1 MAPKNR
7 KFFKKN
13 YSKKPNKPKFKA
25 KKYNPDKNKTKF
37 KHIARNQEA
46 EDVLKRMRNAELK
59 REERQKR
66 IEEDSE
72 ASEASDVEPD
82 PFEQLL
88 ESISTKNGVNQKSQ
102 VSSDEDSSAEES
114 ENLDESE
121 AEMDHEAQNEDP
133 EDENEDF
140 EEESD
145 VEMGEEEVENE
156 ENASENENSGNEEQE
171 NDDARSESSE
181 KSEKEEVETDV
192 SDSEIEEYDE
202 KTKSNETDDP
212 FGIHLDNDL
221 PEGLLDAVSSAEK
234 NFQRTPVDWKCLG
247 KLLFEIPQSKSVDK
261 PRPKGL
267 ISLDDVEV
275 FAKPGKVPE
284 IIDESSSNH
293 IKNQIWSN
301 FGKANEV
308 NLKEGDKNFTPLQK
322 ELFSIINNYQ
332 DIYFPQRNFNN
343 AEEIRFIYS
352 LHALNHA
359 MKTRAR
365 VLHHNARLN
374 KSAKDAAVPDF
385 CRDQGLTR
393 PKVLIVVP
401 FRDSCYKIVNN
412 FIALFC
418 NNDKSKVMN
427 HPRFESEF
435 TGNEL
440 FFPKRNPKPEDYEKI
455 FAGNVDDN
463 FRLGM
468 CFTKK
473 NIKLY
478 TDYYNSDIIIASPLG
493 LRLTIGAP
501 GEKDRDFDFL
511 SSIEMLIMD
520 QAEIFYAQNW
530 EHVMHF
536 LDHMHLKPE
545 KMLNTDFSR
554 VRSWI
559 LSGLSK
565 YYCQTLLFTS
575 HELPEFRSL
584 YNNKMLNYRGKVRT
598 INPVD
603 VGSIRHVA
611 VNVPQIFQRIEVSS
625 LDQSFD
631 ERFNYFTKTV
641 LPQFKTP
648 TMAHCLVYVPSYFDY
663 IRIRNYFKKEEVSFV
678 QISEY
683 SKDEKVARARDMFF
697 HSSAHFLLYSERAHF
712 FKRTRLKGIR
722 NIIMYAPPA
731 WPHFYAEILN
741 LMHEN
746 YQNSRDGCENSMSV
760 TLLYTKYD
768 LMQVSAIVGTERAT
782 KMAKVGK
789 TTHMF
794 MND

>member
-1 MAPKNR
+1 MAPKSR

-13 YSKKPNKPKFKA
+13 YSKKNKPKSKV
-25 KKYNPDKNKTKF
+25 KKYQPDKNKVKF
-37 KHIARNQEA
+37 KHIARNQES
-46 EDVLKRMRNAELK
+46 EDYLRRMRGAELK
-59 REERQKR
+59 REARQQSMQDDSS
-66 IEEDSE
+66 EHDDSE
-72 ASEASDVEPD
+72 GEPD
-82 PFEQLL
+82 PFEELL
-88 ESISTKNGVNQKSQ
+88 ESITSKAGDNKKSQ
-102 VSSDEDSSAEES
+102 VSSDEESESGEEEEETEDLNQMESDVDHEDKLES
-114 ENLDESE
+114 ENEEPDIQ
-121 AEMDHEAQNEDP
+121 D
-133 EDENEDF
+133 
-140 EEESD
+140 EEE
-145 VEMGEEEVENE
+145 E
-156 ENASENENSGNEEQE
+156 ENIEMEDQEIQE
-171 NDDARSESSE
+171 NDAVEDEE
-181 KSEKEEVETDV
+181 NETKEELPESDA
-192 SDSEIEEYDE
+192 SDSEIELCDE
-202 KTKSNETDDP
+202 KSKLKESEDP
-212 FGIHLDNDL
+212 FSIHLDNDL
-221 PEGLLDAVSSAEK
+221 SSGLLDAISSLEK
-234 NFQRTPVDWKCLG
+234 NIEKSTIDWKSLG
-247 KLLFEIPQSKSVDK
+247 KLLFEIPQSKTANNTK
-261 PRPKGL
+261 PKAL
-267 ISLDDVEV
+267 ISLDDGNETY
-275 FAKPGKVPE
+275 AKPGSIPSL
-284 IIDESSSNH
+284 INPSNANF
-293 IKNQIWSN
+293 IKNQIWN
-301 FGKANEV
+301 NLPKANQDQLEAHQ
-308 NLKEGDKNFTPLQK
+308 NSSKHFTPLQR
-322 ELFSIINNYQ
+322 EMFSIINNYQ
-332 DIYFPQRNFNN
+332 DFYYTQRNFNN
-343 AEEIRFIYS
+343 AEEIRFVYS

-359 MKTRAR
+359 LKTRAR
-365 VLHHNARLN
+365 VLHHNAKLN
-374 KSAKDAAVPDF
+374 KTGKDSNDCMIPEY

-401 FRDSCYKIVNN
+401 LRDSAYKIVNN

-418 NNDKSKVMN
+418 NNDKSKIMN
-427 HPRFESEF
+427 YSRFVQEF

-463 FRLGM
+463 FRLGL
-468 CFTKK
+468 CLTKK
-473 NIKLY
+473 NIRLY

-511 SSIEMLIMD
+511 SSIEILIMD

-530 EHVMHF
+530 EHVLHF
-536 LDHMHLKPE
+536 LDHLHLKPE

-554 VRSWI
+554 IRSWV

-565 YYCQTLLFTS
+565 FYCQTLLFTS

-584 YNNKMLNYRGKVRT
+584 YNNRMVNYRGKVRT
-598 INPVD
+598 INAIET
-603 VGSIRHVA
+603 GTIRHVT
-611 VNVPQIFQRIEVSS
+611 VNVPQIFQRIEVTSFEN
-625 LDQSFD
+625 SFD
-631 ERFNYFTKTV
+631 ERFNYFTKIV
-641 LPQFKTP
+641 LPQYKSP

-663 IRIRNYFKKEEVSFV
+663 VRLRNYFKKEEVSFV

-731 WPHFYAEILN
+731 WPNFYSEILN

-768 LMQVSAIVGTERAT
+768 LMQVSAIVGSERAA

-794 MND
+794 MSD